1 VTLVL
6 LLLDIPLEARSS
18 DYCKSEEELLPERE
32 GRIVE
37 MRSVGFTEDFAGCP
51 KDWVKKMDE
60 HLQEKYGGVK
70 GYCQVIGFSEEEQ
83 EKLLGNL
90 RA

>member
-1 VTLVL
+1 
-6 LLLDIPLEARSS
+6 
-18 DYCKSEEELLPERE
+18 
-32 GRIVE
+32 
-37 MRSVGFTEDFAGCP
+37 
-51 KDWVKKMDE
+51 MDE